1 MTPKHFISLILWL
14 LSLTFAFASC
24 NGNTPIIDDNQ
35 QPNDTTTPNSTTK
48 MKLIVGE
55 KTFIATLAD
64 TPSAKA
70 FVAKLPLTLDMADY
84 GGFEKVANIGTLPSA
99 DHRENSLGLGDIML
113 YSSNTLVLF
122 YANHGGYSYTRIGK
136 VDDTNGLREALGSGN
151 VTIKFELQ

>member
-1 MTPKHFISLILWL
+1 MKPEHLIALIISS
-14 LSLTFAFASC
+14 LSFTFAFASC
-24 NGNTPIIDDNQ
+24 NGNTPLIDHNQ
-35 QPNDTTTPNSTTK
+35 QPADTPTSNTATK

-70 FVAKLPLTLDMADY
+70 FVAKLPLTLNMSDY
-84 GGFEKVANIGTLPSA
+84 GGFEKIANVGTLPSA
-99 DHRENSLGLGDIML
+99 DRRENSLGLGDLML

-136 VDDTNGLREALGSGN
+136 IENTDGLRDRKIACPYQG
-151 VTIKFELQ
+151 KRR

>member
-1 MTPKHFISLILWL
+1 
-14 LSLTFAFASC
+14 
-24 NGNTPIIDDNQ
+24 
-35 QPNDTTTPNSTTK
+35 

-70 FVAKLPLTLDMADY
+70 FVTKLPLTLDMADY

-99 DHRENSLGLGDIML
+99 DRRENSLGLGDIML

-136 VDDTNGLREALGSGN
+136 VDDTNSLREALGEGS
-151 VTIKFELQ
+151 VSVKFELQ

>member
-1 MTPKHFISLILWL
+1 MTPKHFITFILWS
-14 LSLTFAFASC
+14 LSLAFALVSC
-24 NGNTPIIDDNQ
+24 NGNTPVIDDNQ
-35 QPNDTTTPNSTTK
+35 QPNDTTTPNTATK

-70 FVAKLPLTLDMADY
+70 FVARLPLTLDMADY
-84 GGFEKVANIGTLPSA
+84 GGFEKVANIGTTPSE
-99 DHRENSLGLGDIML
+99 HRLENSLGLGDIML

-122 YANHGGYSYTRIGK
+122 YANHGGYAYTRIAK
-136 VDDTNGLREALGSGN
+136 VGDTNGLRDALGSGN